1 MSKIYA
7 PNASQHISTENKARE
22 LLHGKKRE
30 ILLHLTGIFVQ
41 KIYVLKI
48 QNVVFEAIKTI
59 QFIFV
64 R

>member
-1 MSKIYA
+1 MYA
-7 PNASQHISTENKARE
+7 SSCSEHFSTENKARE

-30 ILLHLTGIFVQ
+30 ILLHFTGKFVQ
-41 KIYVLKI
+41 KMYMLKT
-48 QNVVFEAIKTI
+48 QNVVIEAIKTV